1 MQPRNALRWMNPTNF
16 LIVKYKGDET
26 TRDYLLRLAI
36 EAIEQGGEAAVKAKE
51 ICREADIAVT
61 SLYHY
66 LGSRDGLVSE
76 AQAKRYTDSIQD
88 VFQLWDSGV
97 RSCNSKEDFR
107 MLLEQMLNY
116 VLRPERA
123 HARMVRLNVLGSSY
137 ARPALRAAIVDAQ
150 EKVFEAQV
158 TTLDYAREQGWIRPE
173 IDAKAVSAWHLGV
186 ITGLTIIELGPNT
199 VNRDEWKKI
208 YLNALLKTIVAP

>member
-1 MQPRNALRWMNPTNF
+1 MNPTNF
-16 LIVKYKGDET
+16 LLVKYKGDET

-36 EAIEQGGEAAVKAKE
+36 EAIEQGGEAGVKAKE

-66 LGSRDGLVSE
+66 FGSRDGLVSE

-97 RSCNSKEDFR
+97 RSCRSKEDFKA
-107 MLLEQMLNY
+107 LLVQMLDY
-116 VLRPERA
+116 VMRPERA

-137 ARPALRAAIVDAQ
+137 ARPALRAAIMDAQ

-158 TTLDYAREQGWIRPE
+158 TTLDYARAQGWIRPE

-186 ITGLTIIELGPNT
+186 VTGLTIIELGPNT
-199 VNRDEWKKI
+199 VSRDEWKNI
-208 YLNALLKTIVAP
+208 YLNALITTIVAP

>member
-1 MQPRNALRWMNPTNF
+1 LLIPSNF
-16 LIVKYKGDET
+16 LLVKYKGDET
-26 TRDYLLRLAI
+26 TREHLLRLAI
-36 EAIEQGGEAAVKAKE
+36 EAIEEGGEVGVKAKE

-66 LGSRDGLVSE
+66 FGSRDGLVSE

-88 VFQLWDSGV
+88 VFHLWDNGV
-97 RSCNSKEDFR
+97 RSCNSKEDFKN
-107 MLLEQMLNY
+107 LLVQMLDY
-116 VLRPERA
+116 VMRPERA

-150 EKVFEAQV
+150 ERVFAAQV
-158 TTLDYAREQGWIRPE
+158 TTLDYAREKGWIRQD

-186 ITGLTIIELGPNT
+186 ITGLTLIELGPNT
-199 VNRDEWKKI
+199 VNREEWKKI
-208 YLNALLKTIVAP
+208 YLNALLETIVAP